1 MLKKY
6 IQLMLIVLIVLT
18 LTACGIDGG
27 GDLKPS
33 ATIQSG
39 LNIGNKDDYKHIFK
53 DNDILEISITIDP
66 AYLEEMYAYP
76 DGYEYYSATVKVND
90 QEIKNTGIRIMGN
103 TVLDGGDESAY
114 RYSYRL
120 KFDKF
125 VKGQTIDGLDE
136 LVLSNVSRDPSYMRE
151 FLLCEAFEKVEL
163 VAPLATYATVT
174 INDNL
179 VGFYVAI
186 ESVDDSFLKRNF
198 GNNKGNLYKSN
209 EQATLVDHNS
219 LSLWSKKN
227 GSDETKEDFNFLMNT
242 LNSMPLGEKGDIENI
257 MHVDSVLKYIAVN
270 TVMGNYDSYG
280 CIRHQLFV

>member
-76 DGYEYYSATVKVND
+76 DSYEYYSATVKVND

-103 TVLDGGDESAY
+103 TDLDGGDESAY

-120 KFDKF
+120 KFDKY

-151 FLLCEAFEKVEL
+151 FLLSEAFEKVGL
-163 VAPLATYATVT
+163 VTPLATYATVT

-179 VGFYVAI
+179 IGFYIAI

-198 GNNKGNLYKSN
+198 GSNKGNLYKSN

-219 LSLWSKKN
+219 LSLMEQKN
-227 GSDETKEDFNFLMNT
+227 GSD
-242 LNSMPLGEKGDIENI
+242 
-257 MHVDSVLKYIAVN
+257 
-270 TVMGNYDSYG
+270 
-280 CIRHQLFV
+280 